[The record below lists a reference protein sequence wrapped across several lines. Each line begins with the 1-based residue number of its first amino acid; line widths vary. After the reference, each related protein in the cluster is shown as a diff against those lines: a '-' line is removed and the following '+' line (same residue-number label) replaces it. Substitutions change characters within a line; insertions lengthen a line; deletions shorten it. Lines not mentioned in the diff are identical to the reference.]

1 MCAWCFKV
9 DGLHQLLQTKTNS
22 SARLVGGRGE
32 KGECPRCSGRNC
44 SLSHSLARSLTR
56 LLCKTSS
63 SSFNNFAG
71 NGDAFCKKNLTLEV
85 LQDLINLIHSSERR
99 EEEKRREEKRREGA
113 VDQKGWFL
121 SLPIVLINSMM
132 DILLLKECAQG
143 TPLVWCL
150 Q

>member
-99 EEEKRREEKRREGA
+99 EEKRREGA

-121 SLPIVLINSMM
+121 SFPIVLINSMM